1 MKLKWSLP
9 FFIILLIVSV
19 AGLTISPIIFA
30 QNNMNKNLTDNAST
44 KSSNGSGGGMSTN
57 SVDIAKSNSKD
68 LSVNSTSTGNNST
81 SSNASGGG
89 MSTNSVDIAKSNSK
103 DLSVNSTST
112 GNNSTSSNASG
123 GGMSTN
129 SVEKAKES
137 S

>member
-1 MKLKWSLP
+1 MKLKWNLP

-30 QNNMNKNLTDNAST
+30 QNNTNRNLTDNALT

-81 SSNASGGG
+81 PSNG
-89 MSTNSVDIAKSNSK
+89 
-103 DLSVNSTST
+103 
-112 GNNSTSSNASG
+112 SG

>member
-30 QNNMNKNLTDNAST
+30 QNNTNRNLTDNAST
-44 KSSNGSGGGMSTN
+44 KYSNGSGSDSGGGMSTN

-68 LSVNSTSTGNNST
+68 LSVNSPFTGNNST
-81 SSNASGGG
+81 PSNGSG
-89 MSTNSVDIAKSNSK
+89 
-103 DLSVNSTST
+103 
-112 GNNSTSSNASG
+112 SG

-129 SVEKAKES
+129 SVEKAKDS

>member
-30 QNNMNKNLTDNAST
+30 QNNTNRNLTNNAST
-44 KSSNGSGGGMSTN
+44 
-57 SVDIAKSNSKD
+57 I
-68 LSVNSTSTGNNST
+68 

-103 DLSVNSTST
+103 DLSVNSTAT

-129 SVEKAKES
+129 SVEKAKDS